1 MLCTEPLWPKLLQK
15 RPESALP
22 GISPFLSSLRRHSQ
36 ALYRWGLAAI
46 EDNKPA
52 SKRKRCRWSDID
64 PEAEKQ
70 ANLHAAPAIGLPNER
85 IRCARL
91 QGRLNEITQVM
102 TGGSLENIDLGR
114 PRSPSPEPTYDAHG
128 KRTNTRDQR
137 LRDRYTREKQEIVVE
152 ISRINPDFDASAV
165 GAVLTFKRTAKFP
178 IPWREYP
185 EYRSLVMHSQ
195 PTQQSSKLITYYSI
209 MVTAQVQLHRSD
221 HRTPRHHAEAS

>member
-1 MLCTEPLWPKLLQK
+1 
-15 RPESALP
+15 
-22 GISPFLSSLRRHSQ
+22 
-36 ALYRWGLAAI
+36 
-46 EDNKPA
+46 
-52 SKRKRCRWSDID
+52 
-64 PEAEKQ
+64 
-70 ANLHAAPAIGLPNER
+70 
-85 IRCARL
+85 
-91 QGRLNEITQVM
+91 M

-195 PTQQSSKLITYYSI
+195 PALQYSI
-209 MVTAQVQLHRSD
+209 SSLII
-221 HRTPRHHAEAS
+221 P

>member
-1 MLCTEPLWPKLLQK
+1 MAEVASADAPRK
-15 RPESALP
+15 RTSRLHPPTTLSALTLHILTP
-22 GISPFLSSLRRHSQ
+22 SL
-36 ALYRWGLAAI
+36 RWGLAAI
-46 EDNKPA
+46 EDNKPV

-70 ANLHAAPAIGLPNER
+70 ANMHAASAMGLPNER

-185 EYRSLVMHSQ
+185 EYTS
-195 PTQQSSKLITYYSI
+195 PCN
-209 MVTAQVQLHRSD
+209 TALNPLKPLCF
-221 HRTPRHHAEAS
+221 HRTPVSYIHTGTTSLV

>member
-1 MLCTEPLWPKLLQK
+1 M
-15 RPESALP
+15 RPESAHPGLP
-22 GISPFLSSLRRHSQ
+22 PFLSPLRRSSQ
-36 ALYRWGLAAI
+36 PLFRWGLAAI

-195 PTQQSSKLITYYSI
+195 PTLQSPTLSHFLFRNAGCPGTTSS
-209 MVTAQVQLHRSD
+209 V
-221 HRTPRHHAEAS
+221 

>member
-1 MLCTEPLWPKLLQK
+1 M
-15 RPESALP
+15 
-22 GISPFLSSLRRHSQ
+22 
-36 ALYRWGLAAI
+36 
-46 EDNKPA
+46 
-52 SKRKRCRWSDID
+52 D

-70 ANLHAAPAIGLPNER
+70 ANLHAAPAMGLPNER

-185 EYRSLVMHSQ
+185 EYTS
-195 PTQQSSKLITYYSI
+195 PCN
-209 MVTAQVQLHRSD
+209 TALNPLKPLCF
-221 HRTPRHHAEAS
+221 HRTPVSYIHTGTTSLV

>member
-1 MLCTEPLWPKLLQK
+1 MPPPLLIPLLT
-15 RPESALP
+15 PAL
-22 GISPFLSSLRRHSQ
+22 
-36 ALYRWGLAAI
+36 RWGLAAI
-46 EDNKPA
+46 EDTKPV

-70 ANLHAAPAIGLPNER
+70 ANLHAAPAMGLPNER

-185 EYRSLVMHSQ
+185 EYKSRAILLSPP
-195 PTQQSSKLITYYSI
+195 PTPLLLPHPCLIDCYRYNFI
-209 MVTAQVQLHRSD
+209 GLIIG
-221 HRTPRHHAEAS
+221 PRGTTQKRLEKETNTKIAIRGKGSVKDGKVVK

>member
-1 MLCTEPLWPKLLQK
+1 M
-15 RPESALP
+15 
-22 GISPFLSSLRRHSQ
+22 
-36 ALYRWGLAAI
+36 
-46 EDNKPA
+46 

-70 ANLHAAPAIGLPNER
+70 ANLHAAPAMGLPNER

-185 EYRSLVMHSQ
+185 EYKSRATLLSPPPHPPAS
-195 PTQQSSKLITYYSI
+195 
-209 MVTAQVQLHRSD
+209 TAPLSHRLLQVQLHWSN
-221 HRTPRHHAEAS
+221 HRTSWNHAETS